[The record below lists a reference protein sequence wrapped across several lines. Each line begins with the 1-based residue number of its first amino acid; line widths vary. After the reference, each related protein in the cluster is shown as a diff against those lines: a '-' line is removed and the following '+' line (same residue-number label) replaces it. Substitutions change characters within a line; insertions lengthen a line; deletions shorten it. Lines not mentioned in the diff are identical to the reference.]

1 MQANDPSRCQY
12 VTPNGQCTR
21 EAVEGKT
28 KCAVHGGN
36 AKAALKTYLIT
47 CKYLG
52 DSPDRHL
59 GADELKS
66 LREEIA
72 LTRAMIEKRLNMVQS
87 EAEFIASMPVF
98 QGFMN
103 TIEKLVSSCHNM
115 EVKLG
120 TLIGKAALLTL
131 AQQIVEIIAT
141 NTQGIP
147 GRDEIVE
154 KISDEI
160 VELILKAENQ

>member
-1 MQANDPSRCQY
+1 MQANDPNRCQA
-12 VTPNGQCTR
+12 VTPYGQCTR
-21 EAVEGKT
+21 EAVEGHD
-28 KCAVHGGN
+28 KCQVHGGN
-36 AKAALKTYLIT
+36 TKAALKAYLIT

-52 DSPDRHL
+52 DSPDRHI

-87 EAEFIASMPVF
+87 EAEFIASMPIF

-103 TIEKLVSSCHNM
+103 TIEKLVTSCHNM

-131 AQQIVEIIAT
+131 AQQIVEIIAI
-141 NTQGIP
+141 NTQDIP
-147 GRDEIVE
+147 NRDEIVE

-160 VELILKAENQ
+160 VTLILKAENQ

>member
-1 MQANDPSRCQY
+1 MQANDPNRCQV
-12 VTPNGQCTR
+12 VTPYGQCTR
-21 EAVEGKT
+21 EAVEGKDR
-28 KCAVHGGN
+28 CQVHGGS
-36 AKAALKTYLIT
+36 AKAALKAYLIT

-52 DSPDRHL
+52 DSPDRHI

-72 LTRAMIEKRLNMVQS
+72 LTRAMVEKRLNMVQS

-103 TIEKLVSSCHNM
+103 TIEKLVTSCHAM

-120 TLIGKAALLTL
+120 TLIGKAALMTL
-131 AQQIVEIIAT
+131 AQQIVETIAS
-141 NTQGIP
+141 NLQDIP

-160 VELILKAENQ
+160 VTLILKAENQ

>member
-1 MQANDPSRCQY
+1 MHANDPHRCQF
-12 VTPNGQCTR
+12 VTSVGQCVR
-21 EAVEGKT
+21 EAVDGKT
-28 KCAVHGGN
+28 KCELHGGN
-36 AKAALKTYLIT
+36 AKAALKAYLIT

-98 QGFMN
+98 QGFMS
-103 TIEKLVSSCHNM
+103 TIEKLVTSCHQM

-120 TLIGKAALLTL
+120 SLIGKAALLSL
-131 AQQIVEIIAT
+131 AQQIVEVIAT
-141 NTQGIP
+141 NIQDIP

-160 VELILKAENQ
+160 VTLILKAENQ

>member
-1 MQANDPSRCQY
+1 MQANDPNRCQF
-12 VTPNGQCTR
+12 VTQLGQCVR
-21 EAVEGKT
+21 EAAEGRDR
-28 KCAVHGGN
+28 CVMHGQN

-72 LTRAMIEKRLNMVQS
+72 LSRAMIEKRLNMVNS

-98 QGFMN
+98 QSFMN

-120 TLIGKAALLTL
+120 SLIGKSALLTL
-131 AQQIVEIIAT
+131 AQQMVEIISS
-141 NTQGIP
+141 NLQGIP

-160 VELILKAENQ
+160 VTLILKAENQ